1 MSKRIVLALIVAPC
15 LKSIVFAAVNKLQE
29 HMQQYESNLA
39 RLQEGESLSIRKMV
53 EPSGRRNHGCA
64 VINDRHINI
73 LGRWAESTEEMS
85 VGTEEMRFRP
95 CSATKDDPDLCN
107 LNHVVAVPIQI
118 ASNRTEIWLPCG
130 FTGHRVGSEHSARY
144 ARIVHTDTL
153 KVSRG
158 PKLHIAGGACAAL
171 ALPIHKKRLPAIC
184 TFGGTDGSHDYGT
197 FLRTVSC
204 YDLNS
209 KLWFKPFA
217 NLPQGLDHANAI
229 LIDAGACHPN
239 DPPRILLLN
248 FRFQHFANMRTEI
261 FIADLPSHGFTSS
274 RTNKKKIKAIKWSLF
289 SNNTQSLP
297 RDASGAIAIKHGR
310 YIVQYGGVFYAYDT
324 AKKYAQKTKLIADEI
339 MSAVG
344 GLISSPI
351 HSRNRGWHIRMDF
364 AEIRALD
371 ICNSRDWFHVGRLR
385 TSRFATQTCR
395 SDDYVF
401 TCGGRKGGQK
411 GAKYGS
417 GRDKQNLRDCEIQ
430 PTHHLELMVQN
441 AATRTERRRERRPTQ
456 VQDPNV
462 ATLLHQRLSEEGR
475 RALST
480 SKYHRVEELSES
492 LLLNNY
498 FASSSL

>member
-1 MSKRIVLALIVAPC
+1 
-15 LKSIVFAAVNKLQE
+15 
-29 HMQQYESNLA
+29 
-39 RLQEGESLSIRKMV
+39 
-53 EPSGRRNHGCA
+53 
-64 VINDRHINI
+64 
-73 LGRWAESTEEMS
+73 
-85 VGTEEMRFRP
+85 
-95 CSATKDDPDLCN
+95 
-107 LNHVVAVPIQI
+107 
-118 ASNRTEIWLPCG
+118 
-130 FTGHRVGSEHSARY
+130 
-144 ARIVHTDTL
+144 
-153 KVSRG
+153 
-158 PKLHIAGGACAAL
+158 
-171 ALPIHKKRLPAIC
+171 
-184 TFGGTDGSHDYGT
+184 
-197 FLRTVSC
+197 LRTVSC